1 MKRGKVTWHTY
12 VFIDLRSPETI
23 LKWFTRNLNIRL
35 KIQDG
40 CHDIFY
46 STSVWYFI
54 IIWSLTKGKSQ
65 ETVFHSCIVLAKA
78 SYNRISCMCLPHS
91 CWVAIVQHGGHCE
104 WCKKWDHWKW
114 MDVARKHIYLTQ
126 VCICL
131 FELISNQSRVIIL

>member
-1 MKRGKVTWHTY
+1 MADSGYGANVESLMGKKRMQSNMTYVCIYWFEVTWNH
-12 VFIDLRSPETI
+12 FKIS
-23 LKWFTRNLNIRL
+23 WFTRNLNIHQ
-35 KIQDG
+35 KIKDG

-114 MDVARKHIYLTQ
+114 MDVARKHIS
-126 VCICL
+126 I
-131 FELISNQSRVIIL
+131 